1 MWDLLM
7 YNGLRWTWRTGK
19 SALMVDLVHVDD
31 VLRLLLDLSH
41 IQRPDPDHHM
51 DSLGGRLT
59 PINPH
64 RLFALTVR
72 SWVGDFLVIS
82 VFQFKV

>member
-1 MWDLLM
+1 M

-41 IQRPDPDHHM
+41 IQRPGRAVLNIVDNVGKQI
-51 DSLGGRLT
+51 SLYHIKLR
-59 PINPH
+59 PKHI
-64 RLFALTVR
+64 ACA
-72 SWVGDFLVIS
+72 IS
-82 VFQFKV
+82 G